1 MTPKWSACLRLRLPV
16 FTPAGERRAPQGAR
30 LSAPGRRKAMLQ
42 DIPVPFVVATGTVA
56 LATGASNCTIVVR
69 DGSSEQNLS
78 HHRGQEPSVRQK
90 TVA

>member
-1 MTPKWSACLRLRLPV
+1 
-16 FTPAGERRAPQGAR
+16 
-30 LSAPGRRKAMLQ
+30 MLQ